1 MTPETSDG
9 GRARV
14 TRHAKAPASA
24 VWSALSDGWLYAT
37 WVVGASRVREVD
49 PSWPAVGS
57 RLHHSF
63 GVWPVV
69 VNDETVVM
77 ESVPDR
83 RLVLEAKGWPLG
95 EARVE
100 LRIDEAGDEACDVS
114 LVEDAVKGP
123 GLLVPRVAR
132 QPLIAIR
139 NREALRRLTLIAQGR
154 PRRELSGP

>member
-14 TRHAKAPASA
+14 TRHAEAPASA
-24 VWSALSDGWLYAT
+24 VWAALSDGWLYAT

-154 PRRELSGP
+154 RRRELSGP

>member
-83 RLVLEAKGWPLG
+83 RLVLEAKGRLLG

-123 GLLVPRVAR
+123 ALLVPRVAR

-154 PRRELSGP
+154 RRRELSGP

>member
-1 MTPETSDG
+1 
-9 GRARV
+9 
-14 TRHAKAPASA
+14 
-24 VWSALSDGWLYAT
+24 
-37 WVVGASRVREVD
+37 VVGASRVREVD

-154 PRRELSGP
+154 RRRELSGP

>member
-1 MTPETSDG
+1 M
-9 GRARV
+9 
-14 TRHAKAPASA
+14 
-24 VWSALSDGWLYAT
+24 
-37 WVVGASRVREVD
+37 VGASRVREVD

-154 PRRELSGP
+154 RRRELSGP